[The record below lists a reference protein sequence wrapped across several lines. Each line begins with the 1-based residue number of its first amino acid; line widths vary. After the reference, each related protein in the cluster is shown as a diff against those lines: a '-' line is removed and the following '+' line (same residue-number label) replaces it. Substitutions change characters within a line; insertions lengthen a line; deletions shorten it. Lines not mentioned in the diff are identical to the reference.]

1 MKIPP
6 ARIVFSGDDRRE
18 ILALIDESLRS
29 GALTLGP
36 RTRAFED
43 AFARRHDAEH
53 AVAVASGTAAL
64 EIVFRCLDV
73 AGGEVVV
80 PANTF
85 YATAG
90 AVVHAGDDIAST
102 DYVDTLARMPVLK
115 APVAAL
121 AGSETP
127 AAIASATEFVL
138 EGLHLSKRLNK
149 EASGTRATYRGR

>member
-43 AFARRHDAEH
+43 AFARRHDVEH

-64 EIVFRCLDV
+64 EIVR
-73 AGGEVVV
+73 
-80 PANTF
+80 PP
-85 YATAG
+85 
-90 AVVHAGDDIAST
+90 S
-102 DYVDTLARMPVLK
+102 AR
-115 APVAAL
+115 
-121 AGSETP
+121 SES
-127 AAIASATEFVL
+127 AASATTA
-138 EGLHLSKRLNK
+138 LS
-149 EASGTRATYRGR
+149 T